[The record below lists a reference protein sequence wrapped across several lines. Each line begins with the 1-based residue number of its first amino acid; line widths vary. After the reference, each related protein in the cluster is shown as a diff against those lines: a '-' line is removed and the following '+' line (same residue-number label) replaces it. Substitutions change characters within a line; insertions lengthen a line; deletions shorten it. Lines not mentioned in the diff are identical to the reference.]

1 MRSMR
6 YGCSMM
12 NAAAAA
18 TSAASVPKNCAFE
31 SFAVTRNST
40 IGTPRMTAAVPM
52 SGSLKTSAAR
62 IRMKNVCG
70 FSAST
75 RRTSRPPYFRAAIDA
90 AIIMM
95 ATIFAPSAGCTC
107 MSGRGSQR
115 RAPLTSG
122 PMMKTSTSAT
132 AVKR

>member
-1 MRSMR
+1 
-6 YGCSMM
+6 MM
-12 NAAAAA
+12 NAAAPAMSNA
-18 TSAASVPKNCAFE
+18 IVPKNCVFD

-40 IGTPRMTAAVPM
+40 IGTPMMTAAVPM

-62 IRMKNVCG
+62 ITMKNVCG
-70 FSAST
+70 FSASLSW
-75 RRTSRPPYFRAAIDA
+75 TSRPPYFRAAIEA

-107 MSGRGSQR
+107 MSGSGSQR

-132 AVKR
+132 PVSR